1 MKNRREEGFL
11 KPIATYFYFD
21 GGIKMSS
28 DTLLH
33 FKLLLVLQANELSYA
48 GKLLK
53 PNL

>member
-21 GGIKMSS
+21 EGIKMSL

-33 FKLLLVLQANELSYA
+33 FKLMLHIGLID
-48 GKLLK
+48 
-53 PNL
+53 